1 MKFLR
6 YGQSGQERPGFLD
19 AEGVL
24 RDLSGQIDDLSGDVL
39 GRLSGVRAEGPVVSG
54 NPRLGAPVAGT
65 GKMICIGLNYSDHA
79 AETGSALPKEPMIF
93 MKATSAI
100 SGPND
105 TIELPRGSTHT
116 DWEVELGIV
125 IGKRARY
132 LAEDQV
138 IDHVAGFVAVN
149 DVSER
154 EYQKHRA
161 GQFTKGKSCDT
172 FGPIGPWLVT
182 PDEIADPQNL
192 GLRLIVNG
200 EVMQNGTTG
209 DMIFGVVHAV
219 AYLSQFFTLHPGDI
233 IATGTPAGVG
243 MGRTPPRYL
252 AAGDEVVLEV
262 EGLGQQ
268 RMNVAQG

>member
-54 NPRLGAPVAGT
+54 NPRHGGPEAGT

-125 IGKRARY
+125 IGKRAKY
-132 LAEDQV
+132 LTEDQV
-138 IDHVAGFVAVN
+138 IDHVAGFVAIN